1 MSTEV
6 RDLSDVHRALIQAFI
21 VNRNFGAQELRKAIA
36 SILTVSNQIAE
47 NTEDVPEI
55 RARDITEEQVDDY
68 IAVANSA
75 LYRLDFEIRCS
86 KDSDNSLTWQLVRQL
101 LCAYKFCIFH

>member
-1 MSTEV
+1 MSTEE
-6 RDLSDVHRALIQAFI
+6 RDVSDVHRALIQAFI
-21 VNRNFGAQELRKAIA
+21 VNRKFAAPELRKALA

-47 NTEDVPEI
+47 NNTEDVPEI
-55 RARDITEEQVDDY
+55 RARDITEEQIDDY

-86 KDSDNSLTWQLVRQL
+86 KDSDNSLTWQLEVL
-101 LCAYKFCIFH
+101 E